1 MKKASVGLL
10 PPPRPDRRVPTVEE
24 GTMLNK
30 NNKPELEKEGE
41 DAAEFDAQLEA
52 WLRDHKKAE
61 WGKQLPTFLSKLLM
75 TPAQLD
81 AHREDRALKLKRLFQ
96 KYGVDSNGE
105 NAWRDLA
112 LALARRHEP
121 DFSSRSGRPKERQDD
136 PELILMIELLRCR
149 DGLSI
154 AKACKAI
161 AEKGAIKGKPR
172 TRTLQN
178 RYKDLRRHD
187 HWKVIIQ
194 VLEMVKAKV
203 GVDQYIEA
211 LEEVVGG
218 RIN

>member
-61 WGKQLPTFLSKLLM
+61 WGKQQPTFLSKLLM

-136 PELILMIELLRCR
+136 PELIPL
-149 DGLSI
+149 
-154 AKACKAI
+154 
-161 AEKGAIKGKPR
+161 
-172 TRTLQN
+172 
-178 RYKDLRRHD
+178 
-187 HWKVIIQ
+187 
-194 VLEMVKAKV
+194 
-203 GVDQYIEA
+203 
-211 LEEVVGG
+211 
-218 RIN
+218 